1 MNTFEWVL
9 QLLLAVL
16 SISLFLCCIRLYRG
30 PSVPDRIV
38 AFDVIATNAVCI
50 FALYAMFSNSNAL
63 LDVAI
68 VTTVLGFLGTLML
81 ARYLEQARG
90 RDS

>member
-1 MNTFEWVL
+1 MSPFEWGL
-9 QLLLAVL
+9 QILLAAL
-16 SISLFLCCIRLYRG
+16 SVSLFLCCLRLYWG
-30 PSVPDRIV
+30 PSVPDRTV
-38 AFDVIATNAVCI
+38 AFDVIATHAVGI
-50 FALYAMFSNSNAL
+50 FALYAMRSDSNAL

-81 ARYLEQARG
+81 ARYLEQADG